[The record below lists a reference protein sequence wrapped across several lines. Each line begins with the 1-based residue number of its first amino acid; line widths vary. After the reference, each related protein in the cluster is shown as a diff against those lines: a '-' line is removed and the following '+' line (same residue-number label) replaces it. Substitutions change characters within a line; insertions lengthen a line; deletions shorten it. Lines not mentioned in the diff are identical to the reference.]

1 MVERQYQSTKE
12 KTKRPDIVLFVNG
25 IPFCVIEL
33 KASSVSLKQGISQ
46 MIGNQKK
53 ENIPHLFKYVQLVLA
68 GNTREV
74 RYATTGTPAK
84 FWAVWKEEE
93 KLDIESLVIG
103 RLATELDRTIISLL
117 NLDRVLEIIREYTLF
132 DNNIKKVARYQQ
144 YFGIKKTLERIQ
156 TFDNTGKRNGGLI
169 WHTQGS
175 GKVINYGYAI

>member
-1 MVERQYQSTKE
+1 
-12 KTKRPDIVLFVNG
+12 
-25 IPFCVIEL
+25 
-33 KASSVSLKQGISQ
+33 

-93 KLDIESLVIG
+93 MLDVESLVTG

-175 GKVINYGYAI
+175 GKSLTMVMLARALRRRITNAKIIVVTDRKELDSQIKKTFT